1 MRLRGLPVSPL
12 PSKEAIAET
21 LKDLEEQLKK
31 PYVRAARARGVSE
44 PRIVLVDAVRN
55 ALNPV
60 VTMLGLQLGW
70 SFGGIIIVE
79 VIFSWPGVGLYS
91 FNAFQAFDYN
101 VIMAITILSTA
112 SFVLINAAVG
122 VLYGVLD
129 PRIKENAS

>member
-1 MRLRGLPVSPL
+1 
-12 PSKEAIAET
+12 
-21 LKDLEEQLKK
+21 
-31 PYVRAARARGVSE
+31 VSE